1 MSTDHEQPDD
11 PRAHWRV
18 LPQTVSPTDD
28 GVQTQTTQVDLDVP
42 PSFDPIQGMVRTYR

>member
-28 GVQTQTTQVDLDVP
+28 GVQTQTTAAAAGRLSPGDP
-42 PSFDPIQGMVRTYR
+42 PPG